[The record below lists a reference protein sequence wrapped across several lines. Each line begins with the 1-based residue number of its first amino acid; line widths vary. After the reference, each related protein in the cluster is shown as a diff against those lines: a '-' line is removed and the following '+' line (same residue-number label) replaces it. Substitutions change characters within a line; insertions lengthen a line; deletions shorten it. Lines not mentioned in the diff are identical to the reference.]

1 MPSLQAGPAT
11 SVHMHWLGLWFR
23 PTHVERDYRLETL
36 GLQRV
41 QARVALVV
49 GILLYGL
56 HGWVDTG
63 FHGDHQPVFWVIR
76 VLVMAAG
83 FAALV
88 STFLPV
94 FSRQG
99 QRILALTALAPSL
112 GMLFMLSMVSGSAF
126 MEYVAGLM
134 LVMIWIFLFIGLSF
148 VRALAINLLLVAVF
162 NGLFLIGIQP
172 LDAALARYNF
182 FLLSTLAIC
191 GFSAYALERQRRQLY
206 LRRQELEAERNQH
219 RDLALHD
226 HLTNLPN
233 RYQMELRLEQAM
245 ARARRHG
252 LLGAGLFIDLDN
264 FKPVND
270 THGHEAGDRVLRQ
283 VARRLQSCVRESDTV
298 ARMGG
303 DEFFVL
309 LEDLTSPERIREVAL
324 RVIEAL
330 STPFP
335 IDEDDALSPTCRMGA
350 SIGVCEFPDTATS
363 PAQVIDYADR
373 AMYEVKRSGR
383 NGYCFH
389 RATGPGEV
397 VHPQVTQTEALPMP

>member
-1 MPSLQAGPAT
+1 MHSPPPGPAT
-11 SVHMHWLGLWFR
+11 PVRMHWLGLWFR
-23 PTHVERDYRLETL
+23 PATVERDYRLETV

-41 QARVALVV
+41 QARVALAV
-49 GILLYGL
+49 GILLFGL
-56 HGWVDTG
+56 HGWVDMG
-63 FHGDHQPVFWVIR
+63 FRGDHQPVFWLIR
-76 VLVMAAG
+76 ALVMVAG
-83 FAALV
+83 LAALA

-99 QRILALTALAPSL
+99 QRILALTALAPSF
-112 GMLFMLSMVSGSAF
+112 GILFMLSQLSGAAF
-126 MEYVAGLM
+126 MEYLAGLM

-148 VRALAINLLLVAVF
+148 VRALVINLLLVAVF
-162 NGLFLIGIQP
+162 NGLFLIGIQHM
-172 LDAALARYNF
+172 DEALARYNF

-206 LRRQELEAERNQH
+206 LRRQELEAERNRH

-252 LLGAGLFIDLDN
+252 LMGAGLFIDLDN

-335 IDEDDALSPTCRMGA
+335 VDEADALSPTCTMGA
-350 SIGVCEFPDTATS
+350 SIGVCEFPDTASS

-373 AMYEVKRSGR
+373 AMYEVKRGGR

-397 VHPQVTQTEALPMP
+397 VHPQGAQTEAPPMP